1 MSFRNCVWH
10 ILEIADL
17 GDSLEVGVFAFHTH
31 APRSDQGPGPMHF
44 IGIIHACIVNYKQ
57 MIGCIMQDILPNN
70 LARKMHHIM
79 HFWSY
84 VRFRITSS
92 K

>member
-1 MSFRNCVWH
+1 MSFRNCVRH
-10 ILEIADL
+10 ILETADL
-17 GDSLEVGVFAFHTH
+17 GDLLEVGVFALHTH
-31 APRSDQGPGPMHF
+31 VPCIDQGPGPIDF
-44 IGIIHACIVNYKQ
+44 NRIIHV
-57 MIGCIMQDILPNN
+57 IMTQLYILPNN

-84 VRFRITSS
+84 VGFRITSN